1 MPNPN
6 QPTISVGATGDAVK
20 RLQRALR
27 RIPDPSVSVDGNF
40 TPQLQAK
47 VFLLLG
53 LIDASFIIGLGI
65 AMLFAFG
72 NPLVP
77 AGLK

>member
-1 MPNPN
+1 
-6 QPTISVGATGDAVK
+6 
-20 RLQRALR
+20 
-27 RIPDPSVSVDGNF
+27 
-40 TPQLQAK
+40 LQAK

-65 AMLFAFG
+65 AMLFAFS
-72 NPLVP
+72 NPLIP

>member
-1 MPNPN
+1 MVFS
-6 QPTISVGATGDAVK
+6 SVIFIFYFLPFFLLGYYVSGWRAGALLAGSAAFYVWGEG
-20 RLQRALR
+20 AY
-27 RIPDPSVSVDGNF
+27 
-40 TPQLQAK
+40 

-53 LIDASFIIGLGI
+53 LIDASFIIGVGL

-72 NPLVP
+72 NPLIP